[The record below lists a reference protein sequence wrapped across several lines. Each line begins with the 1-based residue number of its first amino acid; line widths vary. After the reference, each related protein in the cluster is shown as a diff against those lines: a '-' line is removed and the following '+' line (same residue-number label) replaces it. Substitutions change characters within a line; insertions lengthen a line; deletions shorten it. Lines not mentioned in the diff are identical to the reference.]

1 MKKTVLFLLIASFGI
16 MNAQGRF
23 LGHLNPNKLDSV
35 EVTGKAVVKTI
46 DNHTFYYLDS
56 NADGAADYKLN
67 FGPSWYK
74 PVDSL
79 AVKPADGASV
89 TIIGG
94 KYFEKRDSI
103 SAIVVYQ
110 INGKV
115 WRDPYLAEW
124 NDLAD
129 RDSLKGFFHGRK
141 PHRGYGFGV
150 RKDSIETVT
159 LSGTAMVDTTFKRDR
174 YFLNTDTDTIP
185 NYILNFG
192 PDWFKPASGAVRPL
206 DGDKIT
212 VVAGILGAKSKY
224 PMAVVYE
231 LNGKVWRDSVIVHR
245 GVGGKWLNANNTTT
259 VSALFDSN
267 DKLMIGQSRFNNRMT
282 NEFTAELYESL
293 PENMPAYKAQS
304 IIAAYEISL
313 FDNKGINTMLIDGK
327 SGGKVESS
335 AKAMLQLHYT
345 DEELAGSGLS
355 ENNLRVKAWNSVTNS
370 WQLENA
376 IINKTTNTATFES
389 TTLSNFYIVTGSA
402 VTGVEAE
409 SELPAAFELKQ
420 NYPNP
425 FNPTTTI
432 SYLIPTAGNVS
443 LKVYDILGNEVV
455 QLVNGFQNAGSYS
468 IKFDGKNL
476 ASGIYFY
483 RLNSG
488 SFSSVK
494 KLTLIK

>member
-1 MKKTVLFLLIASFGI
+1 MKKLIPVLLIVAVGI
-16 MNAQGRF
+16 LNAQGKF

-35 EVTGKAVVKTI
+35 EVTGKAIVKTI
-46 DNHTFYYLDS
+46 DNKTLYYLDS
-56 NADGAADYKLN
+56 NADGTADYRLN

-79 AVKPADGASV
+79 AVKPLDGASV
-89 TIIGG
+89 TLIGG

-103 SAIVVYQ
+103 DAIVVYQ

-124 NDLAD
+124 NDLAS
-129 RDSLKGFFHGRK
+129 RDSLKGFFHGKK
-141 PHRGYGFGV
+141 PHRGYGFGT
-150 RKDSIETVT
+150 RKDSIVT
-159 LSGTAMVDTTFKRDR
+159 LTLTGIAMVDTTFKRDR

-192 PDWFKPASGAVRPL
+192 PEWYKPASGAVRPL

-231 LNGKVWRDSVIVHR
+231 LNGKIWRDSVVVHK
-245 GVGGKWLNANNTTT
+245 GVGGKWLSASNTTT
-259 VSALFDSN
+259 VNALFDSN
-267 DKLMIGQSRFNNRMT
+267 DKLMIAQSRFNNK
-282 NEFTAELYESL
+282 NASDFSAELYESL
-293 PENMPAYKAQS
+293 PENMPSYKTQS
-304 IIAAYEISL
+304 IIAAYEVSL
-313 FDNKGINTMLIDGK
+313 FDNAGINTMLINGM
-327 SGGKVESS
+327 SGGKVEAST
-335 AKAMLQLHYT
+335 KAVFQLHYT
-345 DEELAGSGLS
+345 DEELTGSGVS
-355 ENNLRVKAWNSVTNS
+355 ENNLRVKVWNSATNS
-370 WQLENA
+370 WQTENA
-376 IINKTTNTATFES
+376 IVNKAANTATFES
-389 TTLSNFYIVTGSA
+389 ATLSNFYIVTGTS
-402 VTGVEAE
+402 VTDVEQE
-409 SELPAAFELKQ
+409 TELPTAFELKQ

-432 SYLIPTAGNVS
+432 SYSLPLAGNVS
-443 LKVYDILGNEVV
+443 LKIYDILGNEVA
-455 QLVNGFQNAGSYS
+455 QLVNGFQNSGSYS

-488 SFSSVK
+488 NFSSVK
-494 KLTLIK
+494 KLTLVK